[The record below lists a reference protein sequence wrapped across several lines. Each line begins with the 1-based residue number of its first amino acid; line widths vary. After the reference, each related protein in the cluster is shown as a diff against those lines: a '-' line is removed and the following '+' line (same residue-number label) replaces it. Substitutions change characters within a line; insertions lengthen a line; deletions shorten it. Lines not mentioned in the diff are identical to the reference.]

1 MIAGVTFP
9 KTGIIFEWNI
19 QTDGASKAQGE
30 VVGWA
35 DRSDNSAGNFANMSV
50 FKDNGGF
57 IGGDSVLGSAFFKK
71 VYYVN

>member
-1 MIAGVTFP
+1 MPTGVTFP

-19 QTDGASKAQGE
+19 QTDGVCKARGE

-35 DRSDNSAGNFANMSV
+35 DRSDNSAGSFANMTV

-57 IGGDSVLGSAFFKK
+57 IGGDNVFGSAFFKK
-71 VYYVN
+71 LYYVN